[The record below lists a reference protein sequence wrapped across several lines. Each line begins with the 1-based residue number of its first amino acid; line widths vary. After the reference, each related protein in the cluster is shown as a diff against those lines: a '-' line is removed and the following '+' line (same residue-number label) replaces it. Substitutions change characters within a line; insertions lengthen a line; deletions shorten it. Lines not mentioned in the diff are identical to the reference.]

1 VSGPAHR
8 PAAGFVALELA
19 LGIGLLVLPL
29 TMLVL
34 TFPTWSEYQAT
45 ATTAAAEAARE
56 AVLAPDLQEG
66 RMLGEAVAR
75 EVFANHGLA
84 RTAVE
89 VRWRGAGSLERGATV
104 IATVTIRMPAAE
116 IPGIGRVG
124 SWHWTATH
132 AEQVDRYRSR

>member
-1 VSGPAHR
+1 MSDGRRGA
-8 PAAGFVALELA
+8 AAGFVALELA

-45 ATTAAAEAARE
+45 ATTAASEAARE
-56 AVLAPDLQEG
+56 AVLAGDVEQG
-66 RMLGEAVAR
+66 RARGETVAR
-75 EVFANHGLA
+75 EVFANHGLGRA
-84 RTAVE
+84 AVD
-89 VRWRGAGSLERGATV
+89 VRWGGSGGLTRGATV
-104 IATVTIRMPAAE
+104 VAEVTIRMPAVE

-124 SWHWTATH
+124 SWDWTATH